1 MRQVSFR
8 TTRLIRSTSLC
19 DIALRWFTIT
29 LDDSV
34 GGLWHKA
41 LSSSTG
47 LIEPDSDLPFFS
59 TKNQS
64 FWYCDGKQKI
74 VCTDLHV
81 TEQTH
86 TLLSLIIQSFCL
98 RVPYLR
104 WGCLTAMKHFTSLH
118 FWWSAGVFSLSFSL
132 LKKVTSIISCA
143 LNCLHC
149 ILWCSPF
156 WDCFDDNLCSR
167 SSTKIIPMI
176 WVFGVELIWS
186 TSLAVSSTW
195 IFWAC

>member
-47 LIEPDSDLPFFS
+47 LIEPDSDLPFFFHKKS
-59 TKNQS
+59 VILVLWREAKNS
-64 FWYCDGKQKI
+64 VHRPSCYWAD
-74 VCTDLHV
+74 
-81 TEQTH
+81 TH
-86 TLLSLIIQSFCL
+86 LTQFDYSVLLLTCPLS
-98 RVPYLR
+98 P

>member
-8 TTRLIRSTSLC
+8 TTWLIRSTSLC
-19 DIALRWFTIT
+19 DIALRWFTIA

-41 LSSSTG
+41 LSSSTE
-47 LIEPDSDLPFFS
+47 LIEPDSDLPFF
-59 TKNQS
+59 TKNLS
-64 FWYCDGKQKI
+64 FWYCDRKLKI

-98 RVPYLR
+98 RVPYLC

-143 LNCLHC
+143 LNCL
-149 ILWCSPF
+149 LLCSPF